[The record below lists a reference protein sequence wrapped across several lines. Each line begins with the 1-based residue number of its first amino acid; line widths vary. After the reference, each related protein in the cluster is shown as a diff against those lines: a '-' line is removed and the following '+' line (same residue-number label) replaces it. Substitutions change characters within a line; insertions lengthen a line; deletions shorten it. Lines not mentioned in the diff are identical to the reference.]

1 MTSPEFTRRRFLATG
16 GALASATAPALAA
29 PAAGAATAVALELPG
44 LKPDEP
50 WRLAFGS
57 CARQNKPQPIWRAIT
72 EVSPHLF
79 MFIGDNLYADAESA
93 PTLRER
99 YAEFEKVQALQQFRR
114 SHTHLAIWDDHDYG
128 DDDVGG
134 DYPYKRLSQQ
144 LFCDAW
150 GEAADSPRRTRSGVY
165 QAWRVASGGRV
176 LQVLMP
182 DLRFNRT
189 PLVTDPA
196 RRQGYQ
202 ALMARAAAGVREPVP
217 GWYVP
222 NPDPAASLLG
232 AEQWAWLEQ
241 QLAQPADLRVLVS
254 TVQFAAEGT
263 GWEGWANFPLERQR
277 LFELIRRHRAEGIV
291 VISGDMH
298 YGELSRMDVPGLYP
312 LWDLTSSG
320 LTEVWDVPTPN
331 QRRASAVIAEPN
343 FGLLEVD
350 WQRSRVQLSV
360 RGVDGGV
367 RLAHALP
374 MSELRLPA

>member
-1 MTSPEFTRRRFLATG
+1 MSFVDLNRRRILAAG
-16 GALASATAPALAA
+16 GALAVGSAAAEMAPVTLA
-29 PAAGAATAVALELPG
+29 LPG
-44 LKPDEP
+44 LPADRP

-57 CARQNKPQPIWRAIT
+57 CAHQRKPQPIWRAIAAAQ
-72 EVSPHLF
+72 PQLF
-79 MFIGDNLYADAESA
+79 MFIGDNLYADAKSA
-93 PTLRER
+93 QELRDR
-99 YAEFEKVQALQQFRR
+99 YAEFEKVEALQQFRR
-114 SHTHLAIWDDHDYG
+114 SHPHIAIWDDHDYG

-134 DYPYKRLSQQ
+134 EYPYKKLSQQ

-150 GEAADSPRRTRSGVY
+150 GEPADSRRRQRNGVY
-165 QAWRVASGGRV
+165 TSYRVESGGRV
-176 LQVLMP
+176 LQILVP

-189 PLVTDPA
+189 ALVADPA
-196 RRQGYQ
+196 KRTGYG
-202 ALMARAAAGVREPVP
+202 LMMARAALGHREPVT

-241 QLAQPADLRVLVS
+241 QLAQPADLRILVS

-277 LFELIRRHRAEGIV
+277 LFELMRRQRTQGLF

-298 YGELSRMDVPGLYP
+298 YGEVSRMEVPGLYP

-331 QRRASAVIAEPN
+331 SRRASAVIAEQN
-343 FGLLEVD
+343 FGLLDID
-350 WQRSRVQLSV
+350 WQARRISMSL

-367 RLAHALP
+367 RLSHDIA
-374 MSELRLPA
+374 MSELRLPG